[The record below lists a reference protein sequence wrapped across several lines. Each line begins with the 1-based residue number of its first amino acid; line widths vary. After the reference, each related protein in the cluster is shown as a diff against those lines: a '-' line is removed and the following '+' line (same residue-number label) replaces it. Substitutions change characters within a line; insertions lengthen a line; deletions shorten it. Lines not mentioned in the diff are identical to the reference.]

1 MGGYAALGQVLGSL
15 IGAGAQIG
23 GAELGQ
29 ADSSTGSQQST
40 SFNPWSVPTFAGS
53 QNDAANLIGYGDIN
67 NIATPLDQLIGQING
82 LDISNK
88 DKRRALD
95 AITQIRELE
104 ATTFDK
110 RKAKRLSTG
119 SYEPLTAEELEQ
131 FEKVRSNLKTI
142 SHTKELRG
150 VLSRLG
156 MTEDDFF
163 AELERDTKF
172 KVEQSSFAEQQSG
185 FQADTIKNRFNTAT
199 TANQLLADAAG
210 YASTGQTQNDAQAG
224 LLGRINRGIDDQ
236 EEQYMLNANFGGFN
250 PGSGA
255 DYFNRQRT
263 DAPQTAFEQALA
275 QAAGLTAGL
284 GGGLEFAQKAADSAT
299 GAFNSS
305 SSIAAQQAAA
315 ANGLRTQANLN
326 NADNRATGIST
337 GGAALGTGIANAG
350 LSWQPG
356 ASQPGA
362 STPTTNGLYQPNF
375 NPYQNIKITGQ
386 SG

>member
-1 MGGYAALGQVLGSL
+1 MGGYAVLGQVLGSL

-29 ADSSTGSQQST
+29 ADSSTGSQQFT

-67 NIATPLDQLIGQING
+67 NIATPMDQLINQVMG

-88 DKRRALD
+88 SKRRALK
-95 AITQIRELE
+95 AITELREANATSLE
-104 ATTFDK
+104 DPAFLQKKDIWEDRPADRFT
-110 RKAKRLSTG
+110 
-119 SYEPLTAEELEQ
+119 
-131 FEKVRSNLKTI
+131 VRHS
-142 SHTKELRG
+142 KELRG
-150 VLSRLG
+150 VMNRLG
-156 MTEDDFF
+156 MTEADLFQQFDRDAKFKTEQ
-163 AELERDTKF
+163 ALIAKQQDGLQRDTI
-172 KVEQSSFAEQQSG
+172 E
-185 FQADTIKNRFNTAT
+185 NRFKTAT

-224 LLGRINRGIDDQ
+224 FLGRINRGIDDQ
-236 EEQYMLNANFGGFN
+236 EEQYMLNANFGRFN
-250 PGSGA
+250 PGPGS

-284 GGGLEFAQKAADSAT
+284 GGGLEFAQKSADSAT
-299 GAFNSS
+299 GAFNAS

-315 ANGLRTQANLN
+315 ANNLRTQANIN